1 MTAKRSLRIGDRV
14 ETSKQHRWA
23 PGRKGTVVEVDSRT
37 GNRYVVKFDEPE
49 IGFYRETVKVMTT
62 HGEEEH
68 LGEPRL
74 LRLGEIDLE
83 LLTDEPKK

>member
-1 MTAKRSLRIGDRV
+1 MTVKRSLQVGDRV
-14 ETSKQHRWA
+14 ETSKQHRWM
-23 PGRKGTVVEVDSRT
+23 PGRKGTIIKIYNRT
-37 GNRYVVKFDEPE
+37 GNRYVVRFDIPE
-49 IGFYRETVKVMTT
+49 MGFYRETIKVMTLK
-62 HGEEEH
+62 GEEEH